1 MLHIWPIAAFEDFDC
16 AAIRMIAES
25 FQSGGSATGSLFGAF
40 VGDQCDGVVQAD
52 GEDIVRILEV
62 RIGLAMLNIGA
73 KATEIGEDRFVVFRV
88 PANFPWQHQEF
99 DGAVERDVLR
109 VFLFGLGQRS
119 TLWLLAIRHFDI
131 GTEPTGLQIDHLAGI
146 GMKTQLVAVWIDRCG
161 GVAICAELAGELAL
175 RMA

>member
-62 RIGLAMLNIGA
+62 RIGLAVLNIGA
-73 KATEIGEDRFVVFRV
+73 EATD
-88 PANFPWQHQEF
+88 
-99 DGAVERDVLR
+99 
-109 VFLFGLGQRS
+109 
-119 TLWLLAIRHFDI
+119 
-131 GTEPTGLQIDHLAGI
+131 LQIDHLAGI